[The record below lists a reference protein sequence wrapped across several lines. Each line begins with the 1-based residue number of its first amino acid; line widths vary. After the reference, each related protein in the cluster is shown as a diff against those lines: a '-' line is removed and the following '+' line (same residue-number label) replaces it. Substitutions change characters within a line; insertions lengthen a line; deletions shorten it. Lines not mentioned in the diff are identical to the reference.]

1 MNKLIERRVTACLLN
16 NPHARDNDNILI
28 ADYWAMEM
36 NDNAMRPENV
46 QMFLDLIKNG
56 HLCNAQS
63 ITRIRRKLQMFY
75 PHLRGEMYQERH
87 NQQEKVK
94 ADLGYAV
101 DSRKD

>member
-28 ADYWAMEM
+28 GDYWAMEM
-36 NDNAMRPENV
+36 NDNGLRPENV

-63 ITRIRRKLQMFY
+63 ITRIRRLLQMKY
-75 PHLRGEMYQERH
+75 PHLRGAMYHERH

-101 DSRKD
+101 DYKKS